1 MDDDCRCNT
10 IAIFLRKTTEL
21 ECDCR
26 GVNFELLLAAGI
38 SDLHPIPFSLGRK
51 ISFAKRK
58 GVAAPRFFAFGVM

>member
-1 MDDDCRCNT
+1 MDDDCRCNIIT
-10 IAIFLRKTTEL
+10 VFPRKTAEL
-21 ECDCR
+21 EHDCR

-58 GVAAPRFFAFGVM
+58 GVAAARFFAFGVM